1 MKETEQQHPPQ
12 IIELSEFQPQP
23 PSGPAVLG
31 GNMRLLQ
38 GVKVKLTVVVGEAQT
53 TLGELMDLKEASI
66 LKIDREVDYPVD
78 VLVEGNVVAAAI
90 PREGPLE
97 WSNYLFDC
105 KAGTGRVLQAW
116 QTDRAGASKDM
127 GSVDGDYAPIEED
140 TIVGQIMAVACGEP
154 TPYFVPITGDVLA
167 AADAALAVAR

>member
-78 VLVEGNVVAAAI
+78 VLVEGNVVARGQLVVVDDHFGVRVTEIAA
-90 PREGPLE
+90 PAQ
-97 WSNYLFDC
+97 S
-105 KAGTGRVLQAW
+105 
-116 QTDRAGASKDM
+116 
-127 GSVDGDYAPIEED
+127 
-140 TIVGQIMAVACGEP
+140 
-154 TPYFVPITGDVLA
+154 
-167 AADAALAVAR
+167 

>member
-1 MKETEQQHPPQ
+1 MLRKLT
-12 IIELSEFQPQP
+12 LGVGLTALLASA
-23 PSGPAVLG
+23 PAVAAG
-31 GNMRLLQ
+31 DWIRHTQ
-38 GVKVKLTVVVGEAQT
+38 GPNWWQLDGTLNIDNKPFAIVVGRP
-53 TLGELMDLKEASI
+53 GS
-66 LKIDREVDYPVD
+66 
-78 VLVEGNVVAAAI
+78 VEGNVVAAAI

>member
-1 MKETEQQHPPQ
+1 MSSLQRFRAKTGTKLANPELDVW
-12 IIELSEFQPQP
+12 IIT
-23 PSGPAVLG
+23 G
-31 GNMRLLQ
+31 
-38 GVKVKLTVVVGEAQT
+38 
-53 TLGELMDLKEASI
+53 
-66 LKIDREVDYPVD
+66 
-78 VLVEGNVVAAAI
+78 
-90 PREGPLE
+90 
-97 WSNYLFDC
+97 DC